1 MLYSFVQC
9 IESMIV
15 HFHVKM
21 WGCCGGGCVSTGFY
35 KLTYQVT
42 SEVSHRSGLCTV
54 PWHPG

>member
-9 IESMIV
+9 IGSMIV

-21 WGCCGGGCVSTGFY
+21 WGVGGGVSTGFY

-42 SEVSHRSGLCTV
+42 SEVYHRSGLCTV